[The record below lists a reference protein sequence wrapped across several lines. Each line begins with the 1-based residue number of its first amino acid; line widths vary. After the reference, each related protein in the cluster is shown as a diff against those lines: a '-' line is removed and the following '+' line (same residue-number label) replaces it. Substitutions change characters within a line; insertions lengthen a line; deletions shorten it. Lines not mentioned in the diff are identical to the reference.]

1 MNKYALGIDLGCTG
15 TKFGLVNND
24 GNVLRTS
31 SIPTQQY
38 PDIDEYCDALCA
50 GLNRIVEEEGLT
62 LVYIIYGVICLAAA
76 LFVWKLVPETK
87 GKTLEQITTMW
98 REKSKLY
105 IVK

>member
-1 MNKYALGIDLGCTG
+1 MNKYALGIDLGGTG

-62 LVYIIYGVICLAAA
+62 LGDIIGIGCGAPDGNYYSGCIEYATDLAA
-76 LFVWKLVPETK
+76 KC
-87 GKTLEQITTMW
+87 G
-98 REKSKLY
+98 
-105 IVK
+105 